1 MSSRVSFAIAAALS
15 AGFLSAQDGAGNA
28 LNLLNAWLAEAA
40 PAEPAYRADLKAG
53 GDPSG
58 KAPGRLSGV
67 SELLGPFTYR
77 PKIYGELTPSER
89 LGLLRDP
96 RFRAFLIRVREES
109 DRGLASSHDPARPPA
124 DLRGADFAPTPAEIL
139 KPGDLWL
146 ILPP

>member
-1 MSSRVSFAIAAALS
+1 MSSRAPIAIAAALS
-15 AGFLSAQDGAGNA
+15 AGFLSAQEGAGNA

-53 GDPSG
+53 GDPAG
-58 KAPGRLSGV
+58 RGPGRLSGV

-77 PKIYGELTPSER
+77 PKTYVELTPSER
-89 LGLLRDP
+89 MELLRDP
-96 RFRAFLIRVREES
+96 RFRAFLMRVREES
-109 DRGLASSHDPARPPA
+109 DRGPAPSRDPARPPA
-124 DLRGADFAPTPAEIL
+124 DRRGADYAPTPEEIL